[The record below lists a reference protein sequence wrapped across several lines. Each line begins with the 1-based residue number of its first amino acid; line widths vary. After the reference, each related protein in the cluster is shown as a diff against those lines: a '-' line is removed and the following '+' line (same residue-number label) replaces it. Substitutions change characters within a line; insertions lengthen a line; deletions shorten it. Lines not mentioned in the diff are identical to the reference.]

1 MTGII
6 AGNIILLNGTSS
18 SGKTTLAHTLQEILD
33 EPYLHIALD
42 QFRDGMPGKYRGLNA
57 PEGTTGAA
65 GLNVVPMRKR
75 NQTVTQ
81 IRFGNMGIRM
91 LCGMRRAIAALAQA
105 GNNLIIDDII
115 FTPDFLDDYLNV
127 LGDFTVYFVAVLCPE
142 KVLSQRESARPGRFP
157 GTASGQLSDIHQACV
172 YDVEVDTSL
181 LSPRQCADRV
191 VEYIASNKTPA
202 AFHSLRNARRL

>member
-1 MTGII
+1 M

-18 SGKTTLAHTLQEILD
+18 SGKTTLAHTLQEVLD

-42 QFRDGMPGKYRGLNA
+42 QFRDGMPGKYRGLNS

-65 GLNVVPMRKR
+65 GLNVVPVQKQ
-75 NQTVTQ
+75 NHTYTQ
-81 IRFGNMGIRM
+81 IRFGNMGVKM
-91 LCGMRRAIAALAQA
+91 LRGMRRAIAALAQA

-115 FTPDFLDDYLNV
+115 FTPEFLDDYLHV

-142 KVLSQRESARPGRFP
+142 KVLNQRESARPGRFP
-157 GTASGQLSDIHQACV
+157 GTASGQLSDVHKACE

-191 VEYIASNKTPA
+191 VEYILSSKTPS
-202 AFHSLRNARRL
+202 AFHSLRKSRRL